1 MAHEVFSQ
9 SGVSAGPTSSFLRDF
24 VLIARAVIVALY
36 NRYQAGKALSGFD
49 ERMLAD
55 IGLRQEDL
63 NSAFAE
69 PFWRDPTRR
78 LSIIAVERRVASR
91 HSRTPE
97 RESSELVH

>member
-1 MAHEVFSQ
+1 MAHEVYSQ
-9 SGVSAGPTSSFLRDF
+9 SGVSAGPTSSFLRDLF
-24 VLIARAVIVALY
+24 LIARAVVVALY

-49 ERMLAD
+49 ERMLSD

-78 LSIIAVERRVASR
+78 LSVLAVERRVATR
-91 HSRTPE
+91 HVRAAE
-97 RESSELVH
+97 RQASELIH